1 MQVKSPRDYNTEQS
15 WRNLIKNGMKMWSLI
30 WMMMRLVYSPCSH
43 STKHLEAL
51 RCNYHQ
57 HLFSSWTFL
66 VRSLSHQTVLLRPW
80 FLLLKPRKP
89 LNFKYRNTTLPR
101 GLSAV
106 CIKWILSDQKKMTEI
121 WEVTYRVW
129 GKPSSSHRVVPVS
142 PGNATHPLLLTCWTW
157 LILGKSQTTKGLS
170 NQTPGCARLYL
181 VHRELDSSI
190 RRSCRIEQGQH
201 RYHLLLMEQRCSR
214 TRQARMSLIF
224 LRHLSAFPFY
234 INHKTINL
242 N

>member
-1 MQVKSPRDYNTEQS
+1 MKKSFLAVQNQSLIRKICTTGLSLQNMQVKSPRDSNTEQS
-15 WRNLIKNGMKMWSLI
+15 GRNLIKNWIKMWSLI

-66 VRSLSHQTVLLRPW
+66 VRSSSHQTVLLRPW

-106 CIKWILSDQKKMTEI
+106 CIKWILSDQKKWREF
-121 WEVTYRVW
+121 
-129 GKPSSSHRVVPVS
+129 
-142 PGNATHPLLLTCWTW
+142 
-157 LILGKSQTTKGLS
+157 GKSHIGWEGSLLPPIGWSRFHQE
-170 NQTPGCARLYL
+170 TPCT
-181 VHRELDSSI
+181 HS
-190 RRSCRIEQGQH
+190 
-201 RYHLLLMEQRCSR
+201 
-214 TRQARMSLIF
+214 F
-224 LRHLSAFPFY
+224 WPFEPG
-234 INHKTINL
+234 
-242 N
+242 